1 MTYGALKIKGEPEKI
16 IKFMEEKLKGPFG
29 HPLFMKNGASYI
41 LMSEQSFLLEGT
53 NIYIKPEY
61 IRLKKLKNQTRVV
74 ACEFHKDGEFTG
86 KELLGYPEFVF
97 TAYIFEDGKCVRQV
111 VVEYNKIISD
121 RKENFR

>member
-29 HPLFMKNGASYI
+29 KPLFMKKGATYT
-41 LMSEQSFLLEGT
+41 LMSEQDFLLEGT
-53 NIYIKPEY
+53 DVYIKPQF
-61 IRLKKLKNQTRVV
+61 IRLRKIKNATRVV
-74 ACEFHKDGEFTG
+74 ACEFHKEGEFTG

-97 TAYIFEDGKCVRQV
+97 TAYIFEDNKCVRQV
-111 VVEYNKIISD
+111 EVAYGVITSD